1 MTALFDTN
9 VLIDISDHREP
20 FYEKSLAAFTLAVN
34 GVIKGLVSAGAI
46 TDIYYIIRKS
56 RQSKEQALKSVIT
69 ITNILNLA
77 DTTRVDIKTAI
88 ASDFPD
94 FEDAVLSATASREK
108 ADYIITR
115 NSNDFANS
123 PVKALSPEEF
133 VEILME
139 SRERL

>member
-1 MTALFDTN
+1 M
-9 VLIDISDHREP
+9 
-20 FYEKSLAAFTLAVN
+20 
-34 GVIKGLVSAGAI
+34 
-46 TDIYYIIRKS
+46 
-56 RQSKEQALKSVIT
+56 
-69 ITNILNLA
+69 ITNILNLV
-77 DTTRVDIKTAI
+77 DTTGVDIKTAI
-88 ASDFPD
+88 ASDFSD
-94 FEDAVLSATASREK
+94 FEDAVLSATANREK